1 MQSLIA
7 AALRQR
13 ILVVI
18 LSGVLVVAGL
28 FAYARLNIEAYPDPV
43 PPLVDI
49 ITQNP
54 GQSSEEI
61 ERYITIPIEIQ
72 MAGLPYIQAIRT
84 VSLFGL
90 SDVKV
95 QFTYDVTYQQASQM
109 VINRLSQLGPLPNGA
124 QPVLSPTSPIGEV
137 FRYRVVGPPGYS
149 SADLKTVQD
158 WILQRRF
165 KAIPGVIDVTGW
177 GGRTKTYDIT
187 VDLDRLMAYG
197 LTLKQVLDGLNN
209 ANINVGANTV
219 NIGSQSAIVRSVG
232 QIRSMDDIRNT
243 MLTVRDGA
251 PVLVSDVATVTV
263 GNQPRLGIAG
273 QNDDNDVVQGIVLMR
288 RGAETMPTLTGVLD
302 EVAKINNGNILPP
315 GVRIER
321 IYDRSALVEVTT
333 HTVLHNMVMGVVLIF
348 LIQWLFLGDLRS
360 ALIVSAT
367 IPFALLFAVVIL
379 VLSGESAN
387 LLSMGAIDFGI
398 IVDATVI
405 MVENIFRHLAQ
416 ASHGPAVTYR
426 RATPEGLT
434 GKLATIFHASSE
446 VTQAIFFSATIIIA
460 GFLPLFTLSG
470 VEGHIFGP
478 MARTY
483 AYALLGGLIATFTVS
498 PALAALLLP
507 DKVAHAETRA
517 MRMLSRGYARLRDVA
532 LASRRVT
539 LAAGL
544 GAGAL
549 AVLAGST
556 IGLEFLPKLEEGNMW
571 IRAVMPAS
579 ISLEAGNDYAN
590 RMRKLIKS
598 FPEAETVISQHGRPD
613 DGTDSTGF
621 FNAEFF
627 VPLKPLDRWRKG
639 VDKDALIAEINDA
652 LQKAFPG
659 VEFTFSQYI
668 QDNVQE
674 AASGVKGE
682 NSVKISG
689 NDLETLAKLGTEIKN
704 VLATVP
710 GITDLAVSASLGQPT
725 IRIDIDR
732 TRAARYGLAPG
743 DINATVQAAIGGQAA
758 GDVYEGGSDRHFPMV
773 VRLAPK
779 YRENLEAIKSIQI
792 GVQIGNGVTQVPLS
806 EVAKVELVSG
816 AYYIY
821 REQQERYVPVKFSV
835 RGRDLGSAI
844 LEAQQKVAE
853 QVKIPGGYRIEWVGE
868 FGNLKNALQRLAVA
882 VPIAIGLI
890 GLLLYMSFGSFRD
903 TLLAA
908 SAIPMAL
915 IGGVLGLFVVG
926 MPFSISAA
934 IGFVALF
941 GIAAMNG
948 IMVLSCFNRLIDAG
962 RDREAALRETCSVQ
976 LRPVLMTCA
985 AAAVGLL
992 PAAFSTAIGSQVQ
1005 RPLATVVV
1013 GGTLLAPLLFLTV
1026 LPAAIGLFSRRHL
1039 PAPSK
1044 APQASAAE
1052 AS

>member
-1 MQSLIA
+1 MHAVVA
-7 AALRQR
+7 AALKQR
-13 ILVVI
+13 
-18 LSGVLVVAGL
+18 VLVIILAATLMVGGL
-28 FAYARLNIEAYPDPV
+28 FAYRTLNIEAYPDPV
-43 PPLVDI
+43 PPLVDV

-61 ERYITIPIEIQ
+61 ERYITVPIEIQ
-72 MAGLPYIQAIRT
+72 MAGLPYVQAIRT
-84 VSLFGL
+84 ISLFGL

-109 VINRLSQLGPLPNGA
+109 VINRLTQLGNLPNGA
-124 QPVLSPTSPIGEV
+124 QPVLSPTSPIGEI
-137 FRYRVVGPPGYS
+137 FRYRVVGPPGFTVT
-149 SADLKTVQD
+149 DFKTIQD

-177 GGRTKTYDIT
+177 GGKTKTYDIT
-187 VDLDRLMAYG
+187 VSLDRLLAYG

-243 MLTVRDGA
+243 MLASKDGT

-263 GNQPRLGIAG
+263 GHQPRLGIAG
-273 QNDDNDVVQGIVLMR
+273 QNDDDDIVQGIVLMR
-288 RGAETMPTLTGVLD
+288 RGAETLPTLTGVLA
-302 EVAKINNGNILPP
+302 EVDKINNSGILPP
-315 GVRIER
+315 GVHIER
-321 IYDRSALVEVTT
+321 IYDRSGLVDITT
-333 HTVLHNMVMGVVLIF
+333 HTVLHNMVMGVTLIF
-348 LIQWLFLGDLRS
+348 LIQWLFLGNLRS

-367 IPFALLFAVVIL
+367 IPFALLFAVVVL

-405 MVENIFRHLAQ
+405 MVENIYRHLAERS
-416 ASHGPAVTYR
+416 AGGHADRPTLP
-426 RATPEGLT
+426 TPRGLS
-434 GKLATIFHASSE
+434 GKVATIYHASGE

-483 AYALLGGLIATFTVS
+483 AYALSGGLLATFTVS

-507 DKVAHAETRA
+507 EKVSETETWA
-517 MRMLSRGYARLRDVA
+517 VRGIRRFYEKIRDVV
-532 LASRRVT
+532 LARRRMT
-539 LAAGL
+539 LFAGL
-544 GAGAL
+544 GMGAL
-549 AVLAGST
+549 AILAGST

-590 RMRKLIKS
+590 RMRKLIRG
-598 FPEAETVISQHGRPD
+598 FPETETVISQHGRPD

-627 VPLKPLDRWRKG
+627 VPLKPFDKWPKG
-639 VDKDALIAEINDA
+639 MDKEKLTTEMNDA
-652 LQKAFPG
+652 LEKAFPG

-668 QDNVQE
+668 HDNVQE
-674 AASGVKGE
+674 ASSGVKGE
-682 NSVKISG
+682 NSVKVYG
-689 NDLETLAKLGTEIKN
+689 PDLETLAKVATEIRN
-704 VLATVP
+704 AIATVP

-725 IRIDIDR
+725 IKIDIDR
-732 TRAARYGLAPG
+732 AKAARYGLAPG

-758 GDVYEGGSDRHFPMV
+758 GDVYENGSDRHFPMI
-773 VRLAPK
+773 VRLAPR
-779 YRENLEAIKSIQI
+779 YRENIEAIRRIPI
-792 GVQIGNGVTQVPLS
+792 GVQGTNGVTQVPLS
-806 EVAKVELVSG
+806 EVANVELVSG
-816 AYYIY
+816 AFYIY

-844 LEAQQKVAE
+844 LEAQQRVAE
-853 QVKIPGGYRIEWVGE
+853 QVKIPGGYRVEWVGE

-882 VPIAIGLI
+882 VPIAIALI
-890 GLLLYMSFGSFRD
+890 LLLLFTSFGSLRD
-903 TLLAA
+903 TLLAG
-908 SAIPMAL
+908 SAIPLAL
-915 IGGVLGLFVVG
+915 IGGILSLFLFD

-948 IMVLSCFNRLIDAG
+948 IMVLSCYNRLIDGGFA
-962 RDREAALRETCSVQ
+962 REAALSETCTVQ
-976 LRPVLMTCA
+976 MRPVLMTCA
-985 AAAVGLL
+985 AACVGLL

-1005 RPLATVVV
+1005 RPLAVVVV
-1013 GGTLLAPLLFLTV
+1013 GGTLLAPFLFLTV
-1026 LPAAIGLFSRRHL
+1026 LPAAIGLFSRRQVRQSE
-1039 PAPSK
+1039 PTATVV
-1044 APQASAAE
+1044 E
-1052 AS
+1052 AN